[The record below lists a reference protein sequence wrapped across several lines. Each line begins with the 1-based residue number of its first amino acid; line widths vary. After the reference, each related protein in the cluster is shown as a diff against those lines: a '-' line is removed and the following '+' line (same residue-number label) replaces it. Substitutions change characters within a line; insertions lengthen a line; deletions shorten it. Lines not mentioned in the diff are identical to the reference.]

1 LGGNNDVGDG
11 NGNNGED
18 DYYKILGVIH
28 QADSK
33 EIKTAYRLMA
43 KKYHPD
49 RNSAVS
55 DNVMKKINI
64 AFEVLSDPEKR
75 KQYDLLRFGGVS
87 KPEGTVDD
95 ASYAGY
101 STGNIYGPNSDDSY
115 YHEKTV
121 SSQYN
126 YAVDNNNSSDIG
138 SMDGNE
144 SENNSKHQKTD
155 APLPPTTDLG
165 YVHLPKGRYQII
177 VEPSLCMAF
186 CSCETLAPKVFVV
199 EKNKRINPKAIVISE
214 TGEDFETILDA
225 AQTCPTKA
233 IIIIDR
239 YSGERIYP

>member
-1 LGGNNDVGDG
+1 MGGSNDVGDG

-18 DYYKILGVIH
+18 DYYKILGVLH

-33 EIKTAYRLMA
+33 EIKNAYRLMA

-49 RNSAVS
+49 RNSTVS

-75 KQYDLLRFGGVS
+75 KQYDLLRFGTVS
-87 KPEGTVDD
+87 KPEGAVDD

-101 STGNIYGPNSDDSY
+101 PTGNISGHDSSGAKY
-115 YHEKTV
+115 TEKTL
-121 SSQYN
+121 SPQYD
-126 YAVDNNNSSDIG
+126 YAIDNNNYSDNGNIY
-138 SMDGNE
+138 GNE
-144 SENNSKHQKTD
+144 SENYYKHQKTGT
-155 APLPPTTDLG
+155 PSSTTNLG
-165 YVHLPKGRYQII
+165 YIHLPKGRYQII

-199 EKNKRINPKAIVISE
+199 EKDKRINPKAIVISE